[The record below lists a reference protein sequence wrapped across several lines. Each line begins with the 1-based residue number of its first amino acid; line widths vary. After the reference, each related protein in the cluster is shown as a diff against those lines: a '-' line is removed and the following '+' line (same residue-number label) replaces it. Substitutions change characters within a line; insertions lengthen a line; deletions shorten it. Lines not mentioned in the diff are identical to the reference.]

1 MNLRRVIKNLKVIF
15 KKLTKEDLSKKPPV
29 IKKKIKRK
37 TVNRNPKPQPI
48 QIQWP
53 STPEFS
59 WEELCRLNSEVAK
72 ADLLKALSQSME
84 QNRKKA
90 LV

>member
-37 TVNRNPKPQPI
+37 TVNRVPKQP

-53 STPEFS
+53 ATAEFS